1 MAGMDEHNWAGNVTY
16 GAARRHAPTGVDELQ
31 RVVAGA
37 SRVRVLGSRHSFNDI
52 ADTDGD
58 LVSLAALPLRFELD
72 PDPAAPTVTVSGGTR
87 YGELAVALHAAG
99 YALGNLASLPH
110 ISVAGACATATHGSG
125 VTNANL
131 AAAQRA
137 VELVT
142 ADGERRTVT
151 RADADFPALAV
162 GLGAFGAVIAV
173 TLAVERT
180 YNVRQ
185 VVHEH
190 LPLAEALAHFDEIM
204 AGAYS
209 VSLFTTWRTDAI
221 DQVWCKLRDDEEVP
235 ERFGARRAVRALH
248 PVASLSA
255 EPCTVQLAVPGP
267 WHERLPHFRLDF
279 TPSSGDELQSELFV
293 DAVHGPDALRTL
305 AGLADVLR
313 PVVQVSEVR
322 TVAADDL
329 WLSPCCGRDSVA
341 FHFTWVPSWEAVEPV
356 LRRLE
361 AALAPFGAR
370 PHWGKLSTMDAAT
383 LHARYPR
390 LADAAQAMRRFDPH
404 GCFRNAFLDRV
415 LAV

>member
-209 VSLFTTWRTDAI
+209 VSRRTRAAT
-221 DQVWCKLRDDEEVP
+221 VGSGV
-235 ERFGARRAVRALH
+235 GTVRRAAPLGQAVHDGCGHAARAL
-248 PVASLSA
+248 P
-255 EPCTVQLAVPGP
+255 TPGRCRP
-267 WHERLPHFRLDF
+267 
-279 TPSSGDELQSELFV
+279 GD
-293 DAVHGPDALRTL
+293 AP
-305 AGLADVLR
+305 LR
-313 PVVQVSEVR
+313 PARLLPQRVPRSCAGGLNGSVR
-322 TVAADDL
+322 
-329 WLSPCCGRDSVA
+329 PGERPPGR
-341 FHFTWVPSWEAVEPV
+341 
-356 LRRLE
+356 
-361 AALAPFGAR
+361 
-370 PHWGKLSTMDAAT
+370 
-383 LHARYPR
+383 
-390 LADAAQAMRRFDPH
+390 
-404 GCFRNAFLDRV
+404 
-415 LAV
+415 